1 MVHVATRMELG
12 NRMKSILYVVGLIML
27 GKGGYDFYGAI
38 FGTTT
43 FEDVINTNIQFEATY
58 YIFGIIFGVI
68 CKATKDDGL
77 LKVFSGIVG
86 LFCLL
91 ISGFV
96 LLDSHS
102 DTTGAAYD
110 CVSSSNMDQCLK

>member
-1 MVHVATRMELG
+1 
-12 NRMKSILYVVGLIML
+12 MKSILYVVGVIML
-27 GKGGYDFYGAI
+27 GKAGYDFYGAI

-43 FEDVINTNIQFEATY
+43 FEEVINKNIQFEAAY
-58 YIFGIIFGVI
+58 YVFGIVFGVI

-77 LKVFSGIVG
+77 LKSFAGLVG
-86 LFCLL
+86 LVCLL

-96 LLDSHS
+96 IFDSHS

-110 CVSSSNMDQCLK
+110 CVSNPNMDACLEELLPNQ